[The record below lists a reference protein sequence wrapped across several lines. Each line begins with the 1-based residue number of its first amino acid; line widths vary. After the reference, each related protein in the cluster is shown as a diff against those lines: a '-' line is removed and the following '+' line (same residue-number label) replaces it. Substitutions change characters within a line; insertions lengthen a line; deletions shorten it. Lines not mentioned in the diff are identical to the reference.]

1 MAIARF
7 LFWLFCLSLFAC
19 QFAVP
24 LLAGRNLN
32 YSARMFALACWLT
45 DNFLWLGFNC
55 SVFFSKNL
63 SSIFVRILLSL

>member
-24 LLAGRNLN
+24 LLAGCNLN

-45 DNFLWLGFNC
+45 VTFYGSALIARYFL
-55 SVFFSKNL
+55 VK
-63 SSIFVRILLSL
+63 I